1 MKTARLVLLSVLLFA
16 SPAYAAP
23 FDNCEEYIKY
33 GVPGDTGDPLC
44 RKGFALVHN
53 SERKTA
59 VWVAEHL
66 TREKVAGRLPRSN
79 NFVPD
84 PDLAPGKRA
93 EVSDYKDSNYDR
105 GHMAPGG
112 DMRWDMEAMR
122 QSFYLS
128 NITPQV
134 GPGMNRGIWK
144 QLEEQVRAWASQRG
158 ELYVYTGP
166 IYAPDEP
173 VIVIG
178 ANQVAAPTH
187 FYKVIFDPIRVEAI
201 AFIMPNTELRTED
214 MPHYIVTISEVEQV
228 TGLSFLGNINEL
240 VRGIVK
246 SQKALE
252 LWQ

>member
-1 MKTARLVLLSVLLFA
+1 MKTARLVLLFVLFY
-16 SPAYAAP
+16 SPLAYAAP

-33 GVPGDTGDPLC
+33 GIPGDTGDPLC
-44 RKGFALVHN
+44 RKGFALAHN

-66 TREKVAGRLPRSN
+66 TKEKVAGQLQRTD
-79 NFVPD
+79 NFAPD
-84 PDLAPGKRA
+84 PDLPPGKRA
-93 EVSDYKDSNYDR
+93 EVSDYKGSNYDR
-105 GHMAPGG
+105 GHMAPSG

-134 GPGMNRGIWK
+134 GPAMNRGIWK
-144 QLEEQVRAWASQRG
+144 VLEEKVRTWASQRG

-173 VIVIG
+173 RVVIG
-178 ANQVAAPTH
+178 PNQVAAPTH
-187 FYKVIFDPIRVEAI
+187 FYKVIFDPVRVEAI

-214 MPHYIVTISEVEQV
+214 MPQYIVTVSEVEQV
-228 TGLSFLGNINEL
+228 TGLNFLGNVNGVI
-240 VRGIVK
+240 RAIVK
-246 SQKALE
+246 NQRIVE

>member
-1 MKTARLVLLSVLLFA
+1 MKTARLVLLFVLLH
-16 SPAYAAP
+16 SSLAYAAP

-33 GVPGDTGDPLC
+33 GIPGDTGDPLC
-44 RKGFALVHN
+44 RKGFALSHH

-66 TREKVAGRLPRSN
+66 TRERMAGRLPRSDD
-79 NFVPD
+79 FAPD
-84 PDLAPGKRA
+84 PDLPPGKRA

-105 GHMAPGG
+105 GHMAPGA
-112 DMRWDMEAMR
+112 DMRWDPEAMR

-128 NITPQV
+128 NISPQV
-134 GPGMNRGIWK
+134 GPQMNRGIWK
-144 QLEEQVRAWASQRG
+144 QLEEKVRRWASQRG

-173 VIVIG
+173 LIVIG
-178 ANQVAAPTH
+178 ANKVAAPTH
-187 FYKVIFDPIRVEAI
+187 FYKVIFDPVRVEAI
-201 AFIMPNTELRTED
+201 AFIMPNTELRTEN
-214 MPHYIVTISEVEQV
+214 MPDYIVTVTEVEQM
-228 TGLSFLGNINEL
+228 TGLNFLGNINA
-240 VRGIVK
+240 VIRTIVK